1 MHDRTAVCRQ
11 AIGSECCGRIPCIA
25 APLSAHFVRAPPDG
39 KLDNA
44 TYEAIEAALDRVE
57 APCRSADGARWL
69 TLPER
74 VLALAAELGR
84 APT

>member
-1 MHDRTAVCRQ
+1 M
-11 AIGSECCGRIPCIA
+11 SEQQTT
-25 APLSAHFVRAPPDG
+25 APLTADFVRALPGG
-39 KLDNA
+39 KLDDA

-57 APCRSADGARWL
+57 APCRSADGTRWL
-69 TLPER
+69 TLPQR

>member
-1 MHDRTAVCRQ
+1 MASGEQSTPPLTAD
-11 AIGSECCGRIPCIA
+11 
-25 APLSAHFVRAPPDG
+25 FVRALPGG
-39 KLDNA
+39 KLDDA

-57 APCRSADGARWL
+57 APCRSADGSRWL

-84 APT
+84 TPT